1 MLIINADDWGRS
13 AGQTNAI
20 LSCYEQGR
28 ITSASAMVFM
38 ADSERA
44 ARLALDTGLDVGLHL
59 NLSEP
64 FAGNGYSSYIKIQH
78 NRIIRFLRLTKYSHL
93 LYYPF
98 LRKSISEVY
107 KVQTD
112 EFYRLYGKPPSHV
125 DGHHHMHLCANMVIG
140 NVIPAGV
147 KVRRNFSFWPGEKGF
162 VNRTYRRF
170 VDDWL
175 ARQYRMP
182 DYFFGLP
189 QCIEQRKWDRVEALA
204 QSSTVELMTH
214 PDVAAEGEYLKGE
227 AFNALLHRIPKG
239 TYTSM

>member
-13 AGQTNAI
+13 AGETDAI

-44 ARLALDTGLDVGLHL
+44 ARMAIDTGLDVGLHL
-59 NLSEP
+59 NLSER
-64 FAGNGYSSYIKIQH
+64 FTGNGFSGNIKMQH

-98 LRKSISEVY
+98 LRESISEVF
-107 KVQTD
+107 KVQME
-112 EFYRLYGKPPSHV
+112 EFHRLYGKSPSHV
-125 DGHHHMHLCANMVIG
+125 DGHHHMHLCANMVVG

-147 KVRRNFSFWPGEKGF
+147 KVRRNFSFWPGEKGIA
-162 VNRTYRRF
+162 NRAYRRL

-175 ARQYRMP
+175 ARQHRMP

-189 QCIEQRKWDRVEALA
+189 QCIQQSKWKRVEALA

-214 PDVAAEGEYLKGE
+214 PAVATESEYLKGE
-227 AFNALLHRIPKG
+227 TFNALLHRVPRG
-239 TYTSM
+239 TYACI